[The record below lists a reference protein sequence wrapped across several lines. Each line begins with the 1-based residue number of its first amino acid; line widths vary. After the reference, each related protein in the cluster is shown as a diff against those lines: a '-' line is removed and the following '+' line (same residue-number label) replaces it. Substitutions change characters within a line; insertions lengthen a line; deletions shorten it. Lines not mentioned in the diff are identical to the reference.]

1 MNYRRSVG
9 AVLSTAA
16 LIAAMSPV
24 AAFAKTSG
32 EGITDVADVN
42 VTVSG
47 LTAGDTATAYQVFDA
62 YIDGNNVL
70 QYKAAQK
77 LPSDYDTI
85 DELKKPKPG
94 ETESDHAKAAAD
106 AYSKA
111 FADGTAKGIAN
122 PVNATAGAEG
132 TATFTGLDSGYW
144 VVVVTSTSGKTKVY
158 QPTVIDASPIEQ
170 NKAWAP
176 HTRAALADNQIKSEP
191 VDVKKGVG
199 EKYEEKTD
207 KYSVGQMVPFRV
219 TTNVPNY
226 PADSKDATFTIVD
239 TPTAGLEIDTNSITV
254 KVDTTTVWESGKA
267 TDAGATAFKTTPA
280 PATNGY
286 TFDFAKEYVLAHP
299 GQAVEITYNAKLTSA
314 AFSRSETEVTGNTA
328 KVTFNPNPYSDST
341 VTPDKTTK
349 VQTYGFVFEK
359 VDQDK
364 KALEGAVFTLYKIV
378 DGKEEVVT
386 GEDGNS
392 PITATSTTVTINGV
406 DHAYVS
412 FEDLGDGDYV
422 AKETTV
428 PAGKVKAPDVN
439 FSLNKDVA
447 INDNPATPNVTENN
461 YLVAKD
467 QIVDGN
473 QPLLPVT
480 GEAGTLFITI
490 GGVALIGAAC
500 IVVSRSRRRSE

>member
-32 EGITDVADVN
+32 TGITDVDDVSI
-42 VTVSG
+42 TVSG
-47 LTAGDTATAYQVFDA
+47 LTEGDKATAYQVFDA
-62 YIDGNNVL
+62 YIDDNNVL
-70 QYKAAQK
+70 QYKAATG
-77 LPSDYDTI
+77 LPEAFDSI
-85 DELKKPKPG
+85 DELQEAG
-94 ETESDHAKAAAD
+94 SNSDKAKAAAD
-106 AYSKA
+106 AYSQA
-111 FADGTAKGIAN
+111 FADGTATGVAN
-122 PVNATAGAEG
+122 SVTSSAADKDGK
-132 TATFTGLDSGYW
+132 ATFTGLDSGYW

-158 QPTVIDASPIEQ
+158 QPTVIDASPVEE

-176 HTRAALADNQIKSEP
+176 HTRVALADNQIKSEP

-199 EKYEEKTD
+199 ENYEEKTD
-207 KYSVGQMVPFRV
+207 KYSVGQFVPFRV

-226 PADSKDATFTIVD
+226 PADSKDATFTVID

-254 KVDTTTVWESGKA
+254 TVGGTTVWEKGAA
-267 TDAGATAFKTTPA
+267 TTDGAAAFKTDTTKQA
-280 PATNGY
+280 KGGY
-286 TFDFAKEYVLAHP
+286 TFDFAKKYVLAHP
-299 GQAVEITYNAKLTSA
+299 GEQVVITYSAKLTSA
-314 AFSRSETEVTGNTA
+314 AFSRSETDVTGNTA

-364 KALEGAVFTLYKIV
+364 NALEGAVFTLYDK
-378 DGKEEVVT
+378 
-386 GEDGNS
+386 DGNE
-392 PITATSTTVTINGV
+392 IMDEKGNAITSTSTKVNGV
-406 DHAYVS
+406 AYVY
-412 FEDLGDGDYV
+412 FEDLGAGDYV

-428 PAGKVKAPDVN
+428 PAGKVKAGDVN

-447 INDNPATPNVTENN
+447 KNDNPATTDVTENN
-461 YLVAKD
+461 YLVATDK
-467 QIVDGN
+467 IVDGN